1 MKTKILSFIFSI
13 FSLEIF
19 AQTVSNQS
27 SNMAEGMRSN
37 GKIYVVV
44 AVLVTILLGLIAYLI
59 RIDKNVSILEK
70 EIKQQ

>member
-1 MKTKILSFIFSI
+1 MKTKILTLIFSI
-13 FSLEIF
+13 FSLEIY
-19 AQTVSNQS
+19 AQAVSNQS

-44 AVLVTILLGLIAYLI
+44 AVLVTILSGLIVYLI
-59 RIDKNVSILEK
+59 RIDKNLSILEK